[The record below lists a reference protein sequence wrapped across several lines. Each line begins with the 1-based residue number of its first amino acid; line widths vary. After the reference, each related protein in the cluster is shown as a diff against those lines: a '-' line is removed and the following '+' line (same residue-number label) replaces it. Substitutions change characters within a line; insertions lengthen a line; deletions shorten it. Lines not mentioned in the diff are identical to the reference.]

1 MSDQSAAKSLPRT
14 VLVAGTGRSGTSW
27 LGKILD
33 SSPLVFYKYEP
44 DNTDR
49 YPWFSRIPSRLEP
62 TPDFDRF
69 REPFAQAITRAFW
82 SYSVNLE
89 SRPLFPKS
97 FLRQHTWR
105 ALNFSMRVWRKFTRG
120 GAPTFRIPRWM
131 FPSDPYA
138 ALLVIK
144 SVVSNLRLTWI
155 HRHFPEVKLVLI
167 VRHPGGYLNSMFTAA
182 RKHGWAN
189 VGTKERLSD
198 TVLPFP
204 CPEHLKYAGAFE
216 NGSDF
221 ERELIYWIVANETP
235 ILELAESSTFKIV
248 VYEELC
254 ARPADVAEDVFR
266 FVGIPFDGSTR
277 QFLRDSTTEERP
289 GFHGVFKNPT
299 RAARKWREELSDEQ
313 LTVVDQYLARC
324 SLGRLWEPRPAVREG
339 R

>member
-1 MSDQSAAKSLPRT
+1 MKDESMDRSLPRT
-14 VLVAGTGRSGTSW
+14 VLIAGTGRSGTSW

-33 SSPLVFYKYEP
+33 SSPLVFYKSQP

-49 YPWFSRIPSRLEP
+49 YPWFSGIPSRLEP
-62 TPDFDRF
+62 SPESDRF
-69 REPFAQAITRAFW
+69 REPFAQAITQTFW
-82 SYSVNLE
+82 GHSVNLHNKPDF
-89 SRPLFPKS
+89 SKS
-97 FLRQHTWR
+97 FLHQRTWR
-105 ALNFSMRVWRKFTRG
+105 ALNFSLRVWRKLTRG

-131 FPSDPYA
+131 FSSDRYA

-155 HRHFPEVKLVLI
+155 HRHFPEIKLVLI
-167 VRHPGGYLNSMFTAA
+167 VRHPGGYLNSIFKGA
-182 RKHGWAN
+182 RQHGWAD
-189 VGTKERLSD
+189 VGKKERLSD

-204 CPEHLKYAGAFE
+204 RPEHLKYAGAFE

-235 ILELAESSTFKIV
+235 ILELAGSSTFKIV

-266 FVGIPFDGSTR
+266 FIGIPLNGSTR

-289 GFHGVFKNPT
+289 GFYDVFKNPT
-299 RAARKWREELSDEQ
+299 RVARKWRDELSDEQ
-313 LTVVDQYLARC
+313 LTVVDQYLERC
-324 SLGRLWEPRPAVREG
+324 SLGRLWDPRPAVREG